1 MKYSKDEMVLEALLE
16 RFEKQ
21 RLPRLLDI
29 DAKLEQGN
37 KLDDYD
43 LQFLEKVFSDT
54 QENEHYLQA
63 ADEDLKQLFMNVLKL
78 YHSITQKALKNE

>member
-1 MKYSKDEMVLEALLE
+1 MNYSKDEMVLEVLLE

-43 LQFLEKVFSDT
+43 LQFLEEVFSDT
-54 QENEHYLQA
+54 QENKHYLQA
-63 ADEDLKQLFMNVLKL
+63 ADEDLKQLFMSVLKL

>member
-43 LQFLEKVFSDT
+43 IQFLEEVFSDT

-63 ADEDLKQLFMNVLKL
+63 ANEDLKQLFMNVLKL
-78 YHSITQKALKNE
+78 YHSITQKALENE